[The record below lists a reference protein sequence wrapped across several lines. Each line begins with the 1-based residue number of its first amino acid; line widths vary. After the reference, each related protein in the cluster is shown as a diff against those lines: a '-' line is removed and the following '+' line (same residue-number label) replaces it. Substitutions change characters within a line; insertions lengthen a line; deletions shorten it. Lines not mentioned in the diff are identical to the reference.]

1 MTNFIYLS
9 YVLFAVICEVVS
21 LILTI
26 RKHGKT
32 TRFIGNLLVGGILG
46 VILLFI
52 TPITVSSIRGN
63 FPYPQIT
70 VGAISIFL
78 ALFPFTVIN
87 AISLVR
93 KKEL

>member
-9 YVLFAVICEVVS
+9 YVLFAVICEVVC

-32 TRFIGNLLVGGILG
+32 TKFKGNLLIGGTLG
-46 VILLFI
+46 AILLFI

-63 FPYPQIT
+63 LPYPQIT
-70 VGAISIFL
+70 VVEISIFL
-78 ALFPFTVIN
+78 ALLPFTVIN
-87 AISLVR
+87 TISLVR

>member
-9 YVLFAVICEVVS
+9 YVLFAVICEVVC

-32 TRFIGNLLVGGILG
+32 TRFKGNLLIGGTLG
-46 VILLFI
+46 AILLYN
-52 TPITVSSIRGN
+52 TPITVSSISGS

-70 VGAISIFL
+70 VVAISMFL
-78 ALFPFTVIN
+78 GLLPFSVIN
-87 AISLVR
+87 TISLVR